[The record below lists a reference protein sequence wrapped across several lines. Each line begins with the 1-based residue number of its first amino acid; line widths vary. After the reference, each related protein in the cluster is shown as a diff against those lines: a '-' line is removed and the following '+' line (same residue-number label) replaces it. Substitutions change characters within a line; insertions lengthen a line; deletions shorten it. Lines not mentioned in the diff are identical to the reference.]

1 MTGKTPLTATAKQR
15 EGLERLARSAH
26 REEAD
31 RARGILLS
39 LAGWTSAA
47 IGEALRVR
55 DDTVRDWRSLFMRE
69 GLEAVVRHPARGE
82 RAPVK
87 AQAALAVAREVL
99 AAPVENR
106 ENWNL
111 PRLSAE
117 IERRTGQRIS
127 RSRLSV
133 VLRKKG
139 ALPASGRATP

>member
-1 MTGKTPLTATAKQR
+1 MTGKTPLTAMAEQR

-55 DDTVRDWRSLFMRE
+55 QDTVRNWRSAFMRQ
-69 GLEAVVRHPARGE
+69 GLEAVVRHPAPG

-99 AAPVENR
+99 AAPVANR
-106 ENWNL
+106 ENWTL

>member
-1 MTGKTPLTATAKQR
+1 MSDKSPLVVTAEQR
-15 EGLERLARSAH
+15 VALERLARSSD

-39 LAGWTSAA
+39 ASGWTSPQ

-55 DDTVRDWRSLFMRE
+55 EDTVRNWRSAFMRK
-69 GLEAVVRHPARGE
+69 GVEAIIRHVAPG

-87 AQAALAVAREVL
+87 AQAALKIAGEVL
-99 AAPVENR
+99 TTPVENR
-106 ENWNL
+106 TNWTL
-111 PRLSAE
+111 PRLAEE
-117 IERRTGQRIS
+117 IERRSGHRIS

-139 ALPASGRATP
+139 AMPASGPATR